1 MLWLAQLPCFWEHN
15 KFKVLF
21 GINFGLIGRLL
32 FSRYQVM
39 NYQQFPNGSYGY
51 VQIATWEQGKL
62 TISGNIQWKGE
73 NSTPPDSVCSKVC
86 PKGYATV
93 SFNLIDKHGEISLQ
107 KLYYYYKEFC
117 LYFIREFSV
126 FVILNDSGLTN
137 KSKLIHVSTHLHILY
152 DI

>member
-1 MLWLAQLPCFWEHN
+1 M
-15 KFKVLF
+15 LF
-21 GINFGLIGRLL
+21 GLSFGLVGCLL

-73 NSTPPDSVCSKVC
+73 NSTPPDSVCSKEC

-93 SFNLIDKHGEISLQ
+93 SFNLIDKRGEISLQ
-107 KLYYYYKEFC
+107 KSYYY
-117 LYFIREFSV
+117 
-126 FVILNDSGLTN
+126 
-137 KSKLIHVSTHLHILY
+137 
-152 DI
+152 